1 VKGDTGNKKNALV
14 LNEKNLN
21 LKEVEK
27 MVIEQLLERYKGNK
41 SKVAR
46 VLGIGR
52 NTLYRKIWFFS

>member
-41 SKVAR
+41 TQVAHI
-46 VLGIGR
+46 LGIGR
-52 NTLYRKIWFFS
+52 NTLYRKIRSFS